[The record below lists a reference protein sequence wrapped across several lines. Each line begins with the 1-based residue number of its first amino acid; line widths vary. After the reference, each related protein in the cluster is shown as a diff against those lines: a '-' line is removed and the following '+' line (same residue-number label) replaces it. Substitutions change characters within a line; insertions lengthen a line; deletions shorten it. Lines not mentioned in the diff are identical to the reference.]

1 MAAHRTRGAGAA
13 APTAVAVAVTC
24 AVLLSAALSGCTDDT
39 NPSSVTSRAASAAQS
54 VGSQAASAFASATAE
69 AGRKLDSIK
78 GGVEAKDD
86 VKLGAPTAAGDRTTV
101 QVTATNTADSAKSF
115 SVQVDFKDPD
125 GTWRDTVLVTVADVP
140 AGGKKTATARSTH
153 QLPGNVRAEVP
164 RAVRY

>member
-1 MAAHRTRGAGAA
+1 MAAHRTRGASGA
-13 APTAVAVAVTC
+13 APTAVAVAC

-39 NPSSVTSRAASAAQS
+39 DPSSVASRAASAAES
-54 VGSQAASAFASATAE
+54 VGSRAASGLASATAE

-78 GGVEAKDD
+78 GGVEAKDE
-86 VKLGAPTAAGDRTTV
+86 VKLGAPTADGDRTTV
-101 QVTATNTADSAKSF
+101 KVTATNSADSTKSF

-140 AGGKKTATARSTH
+140 AGEKKTATARSTH